1 MSHPCALSA
10 APPGELDGTG
20 LSSNRGVSLDMA
32 VLRVLKGQNPG
43 QLFPLDRESVIL
55 GRHPDCDIVLEVG
68 AVSRQHAR
76 IARAGEDFSVE
87 DLKSRNGTYVNDQLV
102 SGQQKLNEN
111 DRLKICDVEFV
122 FHHGSPDSAVP
133 VAAPDDQTVDG
144 AFLIDDDRSGSGSTV
159 MSKVNVGSGA
169 SGLRLTVNPEAKLKA
184 LLEIGQN
191 LGQAVSLGE
200 VLPKVMDSLFAIFL
214 QADRGFVVLKD
225 SNTGQLVPKALKH
238 RREDSADQIRISRT
252 IVKEVMETREAIL
265 SADAATDSRFDM
277 AQSIVDFQIHSMMCA
292 PLVAS
297 NGKVLGVI
305 QVDTMD
311 QRQRF
316 TQEDLEVLA
325 SVACQAAIA
334 VENAQLHEIAVQEAS
349 LRRELAVAH
358 QVQRGFLPAMPPA
371 LDAYEFFDF
380 YEPAKELG
388 GDYFD
393 YISLPGG
400 RLAIALADVS
410 GKGVSAA
417 LLMAKLSSETR
428 YCLVS
433 ESSPAAAVSRLN
445 QIFCA
450 SRWEDRFVTMIL
462 TVLDPVK
469 HEVCVVNAGHMPPLL
484 RRGSGDV
491 EPAAETIGGLP
502 LGVADGLD
510 YQQSTISL
518 SAGDWL
524 TMYTDGIPDAMNV
537 ARDFYGAKRLE
548 AQLRAQVA
556 GVRDLGQRI
565 LDDVRRFVGNQA
577 QSDDMCVT
585 CFGRVK

>member
-1 MSHPCALSA
+1 
-10 APPGELDGTG
+10 
-20 LSSNRGVSLDMA
+20 MA

-43 QLFPLDRESVIL
+43 QLFPLDSDSIIL
-55 GRHPDCDIVLEVG
+55 GRHPDCNIVLEVG

-76 IARAGEDFSVE
+76 IVKIDEEFCVE

-102 SGQQKLNEN
+102 TGQQKLAEN
-111 DRLKICDVEFV
+111 DRVKICDVEFV
-122 FHHGSPDSAVP
+122 FHQGSPESAIP
-133 VAAPDDQTVDG
+133 IDASEQTVDG

-169 SGLRLTVNPEAKLKA
+169 SGLRLTVNPEVKLKA
-184 LLEIGQN
+184 VLEIGQN
-191 LGQAVSLGE
+191 LGQAVSLND
-200 VLPKVMDSLFAIFL
+200 VLPKVMDSLFSIFL

-225 SNTGQLVPKALKH
+225 PATDQLVPKALKH
-238 RREDSADQIRISRT
+238 RREDSADKIRISRT
-252 IVKEVMETREAIL
+252 IVREVMDSREAIL

-277 AQSIVDFQIHSMMCA
+277 AQSIVDFHIHSMMCA
-292 PLVAS
+292 PLVGS
-297 NGKVLGVI
+297 NGRVLGVI

-358 QVQRGFLPAMPPA
+358 QVQRGFLPAAAPS
-371 LDAYEFFDF
+371 LDAYEFFHF
-380 YEPAKELG
+380 YQPAKELG
-388 GDYFD
+388 GDYYD

-400 RLAIALADVS
+400 RLVIVLADVS

-433 ESSPAAAVSRLN
+433 ELTPAKAVSRLN
-445 QIFCA
+445 EIFCA

-462 TVLDPVK
+462 TALDPAK

-484 RRGSGDV
+484 RRGSGEV
-491 EPAAETIGGLP
+491 EPAAASIGGLP
-502 LGVADGLD
+502 LGVADGME
-510 YQQSTISL
+510 YEQSTICL
-518 SAGDWL
+518 SPGDCL

-537 ARDFYGAKRLE
+537 ARDFYGPQRLE
-548 AQLRAQVA
+548 RQLRSEVN
-556 GVRDLGQRI
+556 GVKQLGQQI
-565 LDDVRRFVGNQA
+565 LDDVFRFVGNQT

>member
-1 MSHPCALSA
+1 M
-10 APPGELDGTG
+10 
-20 LSSNRGVSLDMA
+20 R
-32 VLRVLKGQNPG
+32 
-43 QLFPLDRESVIL
+43 
-55 GRHPDCDIVLEVG
+55 IVKVD
-68 AVSRQHAR
+68 
-76 IARAGEDFSVE
+76 EDFCVE
-87 DLKSRNGTYVNDQLV
+87 DLQSRNGTFVNDHLV
-102 SGQQKLNEN
+102 SGQQKLAEN

-133 VAAPDDQTVDG
+133 VATADQTIDG
-144 AFLIDDDRSGSGSTV
+144 AFFIDDDRAGSGSTV
-159 MSKVNVGSGA
+159 MSKVSVGSGA

-184 LLEIGQN
+184 ILEIGQN
-191 LGQAVSLGE
+191 LGQAVSLSD
-200 VLPKVMDSLFAIFL
+200 VLPKVLDSLFAVFL

-225 SNTGQLVPKALKH
+225 PATDQLIPKALKH
-238 RREDSADQIRISRT
+238 RREQSADQIRISRT
-252 IVKEVMETREAIL
+252 IVKEVMDSREAIL

-277 AQSIVDFQIHSMMCA
+277 AQSIVDFHIHSMMCA
-292 PLVAS
+292 PLVGS
-297 NGKVLGVI
+297 TGRVLGVI
-305 QVDTMD
+305 QIDTMD

-316 TQEDLEVLA
+316 TQDDLEVLA
-325 SVACQAAIA
+325 SVACQAAIS

-358 QVQRGFLPAMPPA
+358 QVQRGFLPATPPA

-388 GDYFD
+388 GEYFD

-433 ESSPAAAVSRLN
+433 EATPAAAVSRLN

-462 TVLDPVK
+462 TVLDPVN

-491 EPAAETIGGLP
+491 EAAAESIGGLP
-502 LGVADGLD
+502 LGVADGMD
-510 YQQSTISL
+510 YEQSTISL
-518 SAGDWL
+518 SPGDCL

-537 ARDFYGAKRLE
+537 ARNLYGSQRLE
-548 AQLRAQVA
+548 AQLRSRVN
-556 GVRDLGQRI
+556 GVKELGQRI
-565 LDDVRRFVGNQA
+565 LDDVRRFVGGHA